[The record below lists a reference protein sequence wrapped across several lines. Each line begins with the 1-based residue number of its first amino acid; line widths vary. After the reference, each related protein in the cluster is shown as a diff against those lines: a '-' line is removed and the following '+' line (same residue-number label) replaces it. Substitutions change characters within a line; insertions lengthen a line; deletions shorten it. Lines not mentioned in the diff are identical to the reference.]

1 MKSQLLYD
9 FNHFPPKL
17 KEMEVNPIALMFVYM
32 DSKGDRLL
40 FRYPYENVY
49 KDKPQL
55 HGMSLAASAPVL
67 NNPPL
72 VDIAMSSSA
81 TSLVSQVSSETSR
94 KRNPYAISSSDELLQ
109 TVPPPNITPT
119 TVFGV
124 CNNLC
129 NTAPKGQLEGFT
141 DEVLSTLFAVK
152 QQLCNQKL
160 ELKVNDVRFV
170 SHPTLIP
177 RNEQRSSGG
186 SNASN
191 SVSAAPT
198 SMPIAVSSGVPSG
211 GATTNVTLTLPQPK
225 SQPQQMLINIV
236 FALHAQASYSIVKC
250 YYELSKRLGLALRVE
265 EQRAGYC
272 TEETMLM
279 ARTHDEL
286 SSQQLPL
293 ERTFDAIAE
302 RSTLAQALKSIYHDL
317 CTTGLLNTTLN
328 QYLTVSFCLPQKAHQ
343 LHKKG
348 SMVDPEAIDR
358 CLRSLKP
365 YHGMLLVDYAELLD
379 CVPPRAARMLLQL
392 VEIYTPLMSLQMLAS
407 EADMSIEHVYK
418 MVSHLVYWGKATII
432 YPLCETN
439 VYVIAPDAPLHT
451 KSHLVEKFS
460 ARFAGMS
467 LFDAISHFS
476 LPTSIGHLTTP
487 LQQSARQGM
496 LAQMVVWMLQHH
508 LLMQLHTYV
517 QFMPSD
523 VDDFYGGVS
532 SMNVAASDCSVC
544 SDGVHEH
551 KSSLMDL
558 QEGTNTI
565 SSLGVGATG
574 ELMISPMSRS
584 MNVSDDD
591 LNAGSLLSCASQPLP
606 VPHTSHRSITED
618 RYSGGCSTASD
629 NIVAQP
635 SSSHKSNFSMTAS
648 MSTENCDSI
657 ASIEDEEK
665 IKELLSVFSEADRTA
680 IRRIPASTNVDD
692 LSLLVKLYQAG
703 YFKSEHHLEEI
714 MYFQSLRPAELL
726 QLLDKFRDVL
736 IIYETEDPAIASMYN
751 NK

>member
-1 MKSQLLYD
+1 
-9 FNHFPPKL
+9 
-17 KEMEVNPIALMFVYM
+17 MEVNPIAVLLVYM

-49 KDKPQL
+49 KDKTPL
-55 HGMSLAASAPVL
+55 HSMPLAASAPVL

-72 VDIAMSSSA
+72 VDVAMSSST
-81 TSLVSQVSSETSR
+81 TSLVSQISSDTSR

-109 TVPPPNITPT
+109 TAPPPNIAPAN
-119 TVFGV
+119 VFGV
-124 CNNLC
+124 YNSCC
-129 NTAPKGQLEGFT
+129 NTVPKGQLEGFT

-177 RNEQRSSGG
+177 RNEHRNSAGNT

-191 SVSAAPT
+191 TSNTSLPLAAPT
-198 SMPIAVSSGVPSG
+198 TATSATIGTATASS
-211 GATTNVTLTLPQPK
+211 LPQPK

-250 YYELSKRLGLALRVE
+250 YYELSKRLGLALRFE
-265 EQRAGYC
+265 EQRASYC

-286 SSQQLPL
+286 SSQQQPL
-293 ERTFDAIAE
+293 ERTFDAITE
-302 RSTLAQALKSIYHDL
+302 RCTLAQALKSIYHDL

-348 SMVDPEAIDR
+348 SMVDPEVIDR
-358 CLRSLKP
+358 CLSSLKP

-467 LFDAISHFS
+467 LFDAIAHFS

-523 VDDFYGGVS
+523 LDDFYGGVS
-532 SMNVAASDCSVC
+532 TMNVAGSDYSAC
-544 SDGVHEH
+544 SDGVNEH

-558 QEGTNTI
+558 QEGTTTH
-565 SSLGVGATG
+565 SSIGVGATG
-574 ELMISPMSRS
+574 ELLISPLSRS
-584 MNVSDDD
+584 MNVSDDE

-635 SSSHKSNFSMTAS
+635 SSSHKSNYSMTAS
-648 MSTENCDSI
+648 ISTENCDSI
-657 ASIEDEEK
+657 ASIEDEER
-665 IKELLSVFSEADRTA
+665 IKELLSVFNDADRAA
-680 IRRIPASTNVDD
+680 IRRIPASTNIDD

-726 QLLDKFRDVL
+726 QLLDKFREVL